1 VSSTST
7 SPQAALP
14 APTASISGHR
24 QLVGAVVAL
33 IGVPVV
39 TLGLAGRR
47 DEMLLSTPV
56 LLVLS
61 VVVAVA
67 LIGGIRPALPAAVGG
82 FLLLNFVFTEPYG
95 TFDVHRLDQGLALAV
110 YMATAIAV
118 SVVVS
123 AAARQQAQATRA
135 TAEAVEL
142 SALAG
147 TQVGDRH
154 SAAEILGRIRAVFG
168 LRSAAVVEGDGSNW
182 RAVEQSGP
190 AEVDSGEL
198 ELVVGVSDSRALRV
212 TGRPLSTDDRR
223 VLTAFAQSAVRA
235 FEARELAE
243 QAAEAERLAA
253 IDQLR
258 TALLSGVG
266 HDLRTPLAG
275 IKAAVSSLRADDVE
289 WTDAERAELLASVES
304 SADRLDA
311 LVANLLAASRLDA
324 GALSV
329 DLAPVDAEVIIG
341 RGVGG
346 LADTSRVIVDV
357 PEQLSLVLA
366 DVGLAE
372 RVIANLVDNAL
383 EHSPTGTGVLI
394 TAVEQGRDV
403 VLSVVDTGPGV
414 PAAQRSSLF
423 APFQRLGDRVPG
435 GLGLGLSVAR
445 GFTEAM
451 GGTLEPAETPGGGLT
466 MCVRLPRAAP

>member
-1 VSSTST
+1 VD
-7 SPQAALP
+7 
-14 APTASISGHR
+14 
-24 QLVGAVVAL
+24 V
-33 IGVPVV
+33 
-39 TLGLAGRR
+39 
-47 DEMLLSTPV
+47 D
-56 LLVLS
+56 
-61 VVVAVA
+61 
-67 LIGGIRPALPAAVGG
+67 G
-82 FLLLNFVFTEPYG
+82 FT
-95 TFDVHRLDQGLALAV
+95 
-110 YMATAIAV
+110 
-118 SVVVS
+118 
-123 AAARQQAQATRA
+123 
-135 TAEAVEL
+135 
-142 SALAG
+142 
-147 TQVGDRH
+147 
-154 SAAEILGRIRAVFG
+154 
-168 LRSAAVVEGDGSNW
+168 W

-190 AEVDSGEL
+190 AELDPGEL
-198 ELVVGVSDSRALRV
+198 EVVVWVSDSRALRV
-212 TGRPLSTDDRR
+212 TGRRLNVDDRR
-223 VLTAFAQSAVRA
+223 MLTAFAQSAVRA
-235 FEARELAE
+235 LEARELAA

-258 TALLSGVG
+258 TTLLSGVG

-289 WTDAERAELLASVES
+289 WTDAERTQLLASVES
-304 SADRLDA
+304 SADRLDG

-324 GALSV
+324 GALSI
-329 DLAPVDAEVIIG
+329 DLAPVDAEEIIG

-346 LADTSRVIVDV
+346 LADTHRVIVDV
-357 PEQLSLVLA
+357 PERLSLVLA

-383 EHSPTGTGVLI
+383 EHSPRDTNVLI

-403 VLSVVDTGPGV
+403 VLSVVDSGPGV